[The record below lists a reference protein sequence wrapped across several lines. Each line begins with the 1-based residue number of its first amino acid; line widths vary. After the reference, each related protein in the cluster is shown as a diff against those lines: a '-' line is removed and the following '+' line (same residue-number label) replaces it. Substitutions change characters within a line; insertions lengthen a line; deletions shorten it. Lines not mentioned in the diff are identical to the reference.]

1 MKSAFAGHAANGM
14 DVSCDLTASCTEQLW
29 GMPPMLEGP
38 WMDVKARDLSRMHA
52 ELQFKNI
59 ELSREHGLL
68 LMQMHITREELQ
80 RAREEKQELESL
92 LEAAVRDMK
101 AVREGMGQELQELRV
116 QLALLRRE
124 REEREEQ
131 ELLAKE
137 IWGPTL
143 RQPDSSW
150 DPLPV
155 LLYSRGSKDDTET
168 QPLTV
173 GKVASD
179 MGFKC
184 GARDVHRLGSHVR
197 DAFMRAH
204 GRAPDLHVF
213 YTKDGTPDRVAC
225 FTERDR
231 DLIARVVRK
240 HGVPDV
246 D

>member
-1 MKSAFAGHAANGM
+1 M
-14 DVSCDLTASCTEQLW
+14 DASFDSTPSCTEQLW
-29 GMPPMLEGP
+29 GMPPMLEAP
-38 WMDVKARDLSRMHA
+38 WMDVKARDGSRMHA
-52 ELQFKNI
+52 ELEIKNI

-68 LMQMHITREELQ
+68 LLQMHI
-80 RAREEKQELESL
+80 AREDLETARAEKRELESL
-92 LEAAVRDMK
+92 LQAAVRDMQ
-101 AVREGMGQELQELRV
+101 AMRDGTSRELQEQSM

-131 ELLAKE
+131 DLLAAG
-137 IWGPTL
+137 IWGPTR

-155 LLYSRGSKDDTET
+155 LLYSRGGGDDTGT
-168 QPLTV
+168 QPLSV

-204 GRAPDLHVF
+204 GRAPEPQVF
-213 YTKDGTPDRVAC
+213 YAKDGTANRVAC

-231 DLIARVVRK
+231 ELITRVVRK